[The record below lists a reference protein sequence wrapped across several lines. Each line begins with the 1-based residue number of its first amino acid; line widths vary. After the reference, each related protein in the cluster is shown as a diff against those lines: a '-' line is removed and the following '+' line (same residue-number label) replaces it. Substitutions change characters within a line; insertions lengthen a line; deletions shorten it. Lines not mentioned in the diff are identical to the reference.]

1 MLSWQAVTRKMNM
14 TSYKYGKIQKKSRTS
29 RILMYANEY

>member
-14 TSYKYGKIQKKSRTS
+14 TSYKYGKIQKKVE
-29 RILMYANEY
+29 LQEY